1 MDKSHPEY
9 NQLNKRISKETRKDY
24 HTYNSKMI
32 KEVIEDNLNIR
43 VLKVKTAIGKSKFFK
58 IKNEEGLI
66 MSDRNDI
73 ATIVENFYRKLC
85 SITVSAPNSST
96 KTIINVGSEELPE
109 ITTFKIS
116 AETNEK

>member
-1 MDKSHPEY
+1 M
-9 NQLNKRISKETRKDY
+9 
-24 HTYNSKMI
+24 
-32 KEVIEDNLNIR
+32 
-43 VLKVKTAIGKSKFFK
+43 
-58 IKNEEGLI
+58 KNEEGLI

-73 ATIVENFYRKLC
+73 ATIIENFYRKLC

-96 KTIINVGSEELPE
+96 RTIINVGSEELPE